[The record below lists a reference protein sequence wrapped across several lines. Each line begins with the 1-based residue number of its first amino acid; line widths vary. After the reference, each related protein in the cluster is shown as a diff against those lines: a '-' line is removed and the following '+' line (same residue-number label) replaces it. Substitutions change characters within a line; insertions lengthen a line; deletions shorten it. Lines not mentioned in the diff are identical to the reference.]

1 MATLCCCPPESSVT
15 FDLAFV
21 SKPTIFRYF
30 SAIAFSQRGFFPF
43 INTGQLN
50 ILTNI

>member
-21 SKPTIFRYF
+21 SKPTILGIFQQ
-30 SAIAFSQRGFFPF
+30 SLFSQRFFSLHKHRAIEHF
-43 INTGQLN
+43 D
-50 ILTNI
+50 

>member
-21 SKPTIFRYF
+21 SKPTILGIFQQ
-30 SAIAFSQRGFFPF
+30 SLFSQRGFFPF

>member
-21 SKPTIFRYF
+21 SKPTILGIFQQSLF
-30 SAIAFSQRGFFPF
+30 LSAAFSLHKHRAIEHFD
-43 INTGQLN
+43 
-50 ILTNI
+50 